1 MGAPDCFGD
10 TAPVHWVGYSAH
22 RLRPAPAYGEKQH
35 DRACRWPRCF
45 GWKSSPGTLSWSPS
59 FLFLTL
65 WPLLHLTG
73 SGIPLKRKVRLL
85 PLCSE
90 SDPESL
96 QCVLLRPQHALFPP
110 SRLHSLLTLSSLLTL
125 LQSLRLPFCSLLLGH
140 LCPGIYY
147 LVHSWSSAGALLR
160 FSVFNEAS
168 LTSAILQHLPTPPA
182 GLSLILCHGFFIFII
197 TRDTVS
203 QEYQHKYNNDN

>member
-1 MGAPDCFGD
+1 MQVAE
-10 TAPVHWVGYSAH
+10 VLWVEVEPWHSE
-22 RLRPAPAYGEKQH
+22 LV
-35 DRACRWPRCF
+35 
-45 GWKSSPGTLSWSPS
+45 S
-59 FLFLTL
+59 FLSVPDLVASFALDRQWHSFEKESQTVT
-65 WPLLHLTG
+65 PLLRVRSRILTVC
-73 SGIPLKRKVRLL
+73 PA
-85 PLCSE
+85 
-90 SDPESL
+90 
-96 QCVLLRPQHALFPP
+96 RPQHALFPP
-110 SRLHSLLTLSSLLTL
+110 SHLHSLLTLSSLLTL